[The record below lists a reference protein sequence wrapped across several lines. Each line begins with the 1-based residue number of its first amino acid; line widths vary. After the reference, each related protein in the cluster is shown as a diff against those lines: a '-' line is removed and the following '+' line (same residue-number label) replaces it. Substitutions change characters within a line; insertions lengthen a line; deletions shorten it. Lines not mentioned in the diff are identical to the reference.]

1 MPTYDYRCDA
11 NGQVVE
17 VRHGMS
23 EALSTW
29 AELCERADRELGA
42 TPADAPVRRLITGGQ
57 VISSA
62 SRGEASAPACAT
74 GGCAGG
80 MCGLD

>member
-11 NGQVVE
+11 NDQVVE

-23 EALSTW
+23 EVLNTW
-29 AELCERADRELGA
+29 GELCARADREPGD
-42 TPADAPVRRLITGGQ
+42 TPVDAPVRRLITGGQ

-74 GGCAGG
+74 GGCLGG